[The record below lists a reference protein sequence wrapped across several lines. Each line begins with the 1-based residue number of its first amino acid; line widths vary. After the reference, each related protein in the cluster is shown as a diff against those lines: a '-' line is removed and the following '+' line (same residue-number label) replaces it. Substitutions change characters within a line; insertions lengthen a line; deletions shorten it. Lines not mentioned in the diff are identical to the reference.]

1 MPVLTKIN
9 TNVIA
14 DNAVTAAKLPAG
26 AVDADIGTG
35 AVGTSEL
42 AAGAVT
48 GAKIGYLGDGSGDL
62 TGTVSSQQLH
72 FADTFT
78 LTGNLTVNDELVL
91 GKIRD
96 DSTGHILTHT
106 ASTARTLTGTGTIT
120 MGAYLI

>member
-48 GAKIGYLGDGSGDL
+48 GAKIGYLGDGSGEGSEDAP
-62 TGTVSSQQLH
+62 G
-72 FADTFT
+72 
-78 LTGNLTVNDELVL
+78 NDEKS
-91 GKIRD
+91 GKD
-96 DSTGHILTHT
+96 DDDIVDADFEEVKKSDK
-106 ASTARTLTGTGTIT
+106 
-120 MGAYLI
+120 